1 MNEDVKDTQIF
12 NIDEYVEKAEMIEK
26 IEFNDGDEFDF
37 GDYFD
42 TITKVSNKSTYLRSQ
57 EADNLIKEFAPHFV
71 DDEYIKTIET
81 KKQKVFNYLR
91 FYDPNKEIVKN
102 MSDNELDKIYAIS
115 NYLTNLY
122 ISYLNNIDFNFSFQ
136 KEELKF
142 LNKILTGSIE
152 YNADDVFNYVD
163 FYDNVWKGAMELYS
177 NDKNQETYILKMK
190 IKDVLILHHLI
201 KGYKVKG
208 GGEEF
213 KYFRNILYVIAQI
226 NKLFNAFSIVTER
239 IKEDCKIWGGSL
251 DSITTDRKI
260 TASDIADAKEI
271 VDIESNIK

>member
-1 MNEDVKDTQIF
+1 MEENKDI
-12 NIDEYVEKAEMIEK
+12 NIEEYIAKAEQIES
-26 IEFNDGDEFDF
+26 IEFNEDDKFDF
-37 GDYFD
+37 NDYFE
-42 TITKVSNKSTYLRSQ
+42 TITKVSNKNNYIKSQ
-57 EADNLIKEFAPHFV
+57 EADNLIKEYAPHFI
-71 DDEYIKTIET
+71 DNEYTEILES

-91 FYDPNKEIVKN
+91 YYDPNKEFVKN

-122 ISYLNNIDFNFSFQ
+122 IGYLNNIDFKFSINKDEF
-136 KEELKF
+136 KF
-142 LNKILTGSIE
+142 LNRVLTSSIE

-163 FYDNVWKGAMELYS
+163 FYDNVWKTATSEYNSDNMKK
-177 NDKNQETYILKMK
+177 KNIDVIILKMK

-213 KYFRNILYVIAQI
+213 KYFRNILYTIAQI
-226 NKLFNAFSIVTER
+226 NKLFNAFSITTER

-251 DSITTDRKI
+251 DNITTERKI
-260 TASDIADAKEI
+260 AVTDTLEATAE
-271 VDIESNIK
+271 VV